1 LMLSLSIRLTTCS
14 YAQWARIPKS
24 LIGIGVVHN
33 FQTES
38 QGIDIRFKKFIAP
51 DIAVTPR
58 FSYFFPGN
66 PINEYYA
73 GLDVNYQLNKYRKF
87 QPYFLVGGF
96 YNNWINY
103 EQYGAPLRKKNNL
116 VADLGCGAVFN
127 IGCRL
132 KPYVEWRYNTKWKE
146 GSLGAGLFISFA
158 KCPGRGLASKCPAYH

>member
-1 LMLSLSIRLTTCS
+1 MIFSALFTTNLS
-14 YAQWARIPKS
+14 AQWTRIPKS
-24 LIGIGVVHN
+24 LLGLGVFHN

-38 QGIDIRFKKFIAP
+38 QGIDIRYKKFISPAL
-51 DIAVTPR
+51 AVTPR

-73 GLDVNYQLNKYRKF
+73 GLDVNYHLNDRRKF
-87 QPYFLVGGF
+87 QPYIFAGGY

-103 EQYGAPLRKKNNL
+103 EQYGAPVRKKNNL
-116 VADLGCGAVFN
+116 VAELGCGVVFN
-127 IGCRL
+127 IGCRI
-132 KPYVEWRYNTKWKE
+132 KPYVEWRYDTKWKE